1 MLDLAGNPLNNFSQG
16 VRIFLQ
22 SRNTILTRL
31 RGGGRGGSEAA
42 NSRQRSPIAAHE
54 VNTQTPCIQG
64 NMGGVVAVFDARFEF
79 SCRLRGELALRVWWF
94 GHRKSTIQP
103 CCIGKKKIED
113 FFEAP
118 WSIQR
123 ACIDQNLAW
132 SSGKPLIWTL

>member
-22 SRNTILTRL
+22 SRNTILTGL

-79 SCRLRGELALRVWWF
+79 SCRLRGELAL
-94 GHRKSTIQP
+94 
-103 CCIGKKKIED
+103 
-113 FFEAP
+113 
-118 WSIQR
+118 
-123 ACIDQNLAW
+123 
-132 SSGKPLIWTL
+132 

>member
-1 MLDLAGNPLNNFSQG
+1 M

-22 SRNTILTRL
+22 SRSTIFTGF

-94 GHRKSTIQP
+94 GHRKSTISAFA
-103 CCIGKKKIED
+103 KLEEKKIED
-113 FFEAP
+113 FFGAP

-123 ACIDQNLAW
+123 ACIDQKYAC
-132 SSGKPLIWTL
+132 SSGKSLSWTL